1 MSPHS
6 HAPKNEGATGR
17 QASRPIDVLIVEDQR
32 DIREGLA
39 RLIDRAAGFR
49 CVGRYRSMEGAL
61 AGRLSDPPA
70 VALLDIGLPG
80 ISGIAGIEPLKAR
93 YPNVLVL
100 MITVHDDDERIFE
113 AMCAG
118 ACGYLLKKT
127 PPENL
132 VESVREVVA
141 GGAPMSPEVAR
152 RVVELFR
159 KFQPPKRA
167 DYHLTPYELRV
178 LGMLVDGHN
187 YKTAAAELG
196 LTVHA
201 VSFHMRHVY
210 EKLRVH
216 SKSEAV
222 AKALR
227 QRLLP

>member
-1 MSPHS
+1 MASPQS
-6 HAPKNEGATGR
+6 GR
-17 QASRPIDVLIVEDQR
+17 PSDARRIAVIVVEDSR
-32 DIREGLA
+32 EIREGLA
-39 RLIDRAAGFR
+39 RLIDRVDGFS
-49 CVGRYRSMEGAL
+49 CVGRYRSMEEAL
-61 AGRLSDPPA
+61 AARPDEPPD

-80 ISGIAGIEPLKAR
+80 ISGTAGIEPLKGR
-93 YPNVLVL
+93 HPGVLVL

-127 PPENL
+127 PPEKL
-132 VESVREVVA
+132 IESVREVVN

-159 KFQPPKRA
+159 EFRPPERA
-167 DYHLTPYELRV
+167 IYQLTPHELRL
-178 LGMLVDGHN
+178 LGMLVDGHT

-196 LTVHA
+196 VTVHA

-227 QRLLP
+227 FRLLR

>member
-1 MSPHS
+1 MASPQS
-6 HAPKNEGATGR
+6 GR
-17 QASRPIDVLIVEDQR
+17 PSDARRIAVIVVEDSR
-32 DIREGLA
+32 EIREGLA
-39 RLIDRAAGFR
+39 RLIDRVDGFA
-49 CVGRYRSMEGAL
+49 CVGRYRSMEEAL
-61 AGRLSDPPA
+61 AARPDEPPD

-80 ISGIAGIEPLKAR
+80 ISGTAGIEPLKSLH
-93 YPNVLVL
+93 PGVLVL

-127 PPENL
+127 PPEKL
-132 VESVREVVA
+132 IESVREVVD

-159 KFQPPKRA
+159 EFRPPERA
-167 DYHLTPYELRV
+167 NYRLTPHELRL
-178 LGMLVDGHN
+178 LGMLVDGHT

-196 LTVHA
+196 VTVHA

-227 QRLLP
+227 HRLLR

>member
-1 MSPHS
+1 
-6 HAPKNEGATGR
+6 
-17 QASRPIDVLIVEDQR
+17 
-32 DIREGLA
+32 
-39 RLIDRAAGFR
+39 
-49 CVGRYRSMEGAL
+49 MEEAL
-61 AGRLSDPPA
+61 AMRASEPPH

-80 ISGIAGIEPLKAR
+80 MSGTAGVEPLKGR
-93 YPNVLVL
+93 YPGVLVL

-127 PPENL
+127 PPEKL
-132 VESVREVVA
+132 IGSVREVMD

-152 RVVELFR
+152 RVVELFGQFR
-159 KFQPPKRA
+159 PPERA
-167 DYHLTPYELRV
+167 DYHLTPHELRL
-178 LGMLVDGHN
+178 LGMIVDGHT
-187 YKTAAAELG
+187 YRTAATELG
-196 LTVHA
+196 VTVHA

-227 QRLLP
+227 QRLLR

>member
-1 MSPHS
+1 MSSAKSAGPQS
-6 HAPKNEGATGR
+6 P
-17 QASRPIDVLIVEDQR
+17 RPIDVVIVEDSR
-32 DIREGLA
+32 EIREGLA
-39 RLIDRAAGFR
+39 RLIDRADGFR
-49 CVGRYRSMEGAL
+49 CLARYRSMEEAL
-61 AGRLSDPPA
+61 TARPSDQPD

-80 ISGIAGIEPLKAR
+80 MSGSAGIEPLKSR
-93 YPNVLVL
+93 YPDILVL

-127 PPENL
+127 PPERL

-159 KFQPPKRA
+159 EYRPPERA
-167 DYHLTPYELRV
+167 DYHLTPHELRL
-178 LGMLVDGHN
+178 LGMLVDGHT
-187 YKTAAAELG
+187 YRTAATELG
-196 LTVHA
+196 VTVHA

-210 EKLRVH
+210 EKLCVH

-227 QRLLP
+227 QRLLR

>member
-1 MSPHS
+1 MPSPKS
-6 HAPKNEGATGR
+6 AAPHAP
-17 QASRPIDVLIVEDQR
+17 QPIDVMIVEDSR
-32 DIREGLA
+32 EIREGLA
-39 RLIDRAAGFR
+39 RLIHRADGFR
-49 CVGRYRSMEGAL
+49 CLASYRSMEEAL
-61 AGRLSDPPA
+61 AARPRERPD

-80 ISGIAGIEPLKAR
+80 MSGSAGIEPLKRR
-93 YPNVLVL
+93 YPGVLVL
-100 MITVHDDDERIFE
+100 MITVHDDDDRIFE

-127 PPENL
+127 PPDRL

-159 KFQPPKRA
+159 EFRPPERA
-167 DYHLTPYELRV
+167 DYHLTPHELRL
-178 LGMLVDGHN
+178 LGMLVDG
-187 YKTAAAELG
+187 YTYRTAAAELG
-196 LTVHA
+196 VTVHA

-210 EKLRVH
+210 EKLSVH

-227 QRLLP
+227 QRLLR